1 VTSSRKSILLLV
13 AAAALNPLAAVAAP
27 FDAEVL
33 IDLRRLTDPRV
44 SPDGEQVAFVLR
56 ETDRAEDGGA
66 TDLWILPTD
75 GSRSPRRLTS
85 DPASDS
91 QPRWSAD
98 GTSLYFLSK
107 RGDTKQVWRLK
118 PGTENSPEAVTS
130 LPLDVKSYALSP
142 TGDRLVVSVDV
153 FQDCPDLACTR
164 ERLDAAEARQDSAQ
178 VFDELLVRHWDTW
191 EDGRRATLFAV
202 DVASDTPPIALTAG
216 LHAHV
221 PPRPFGGA
229 SAYAVSA
236 DGESVF
242 FSARS
247 APGSEKAWSTN
258 LDIFQVPLDGAG
270 APKNLTTALPGTD
283 AEPTPSPDG
292 RYLAFSSMAR
302 AGFESDRHRLM
313 IMNLKSG
320 KVRELATDLD
330 RSLGAFVW
338 TDDGQAIL
346 ATGQDLGQKAL
357 FRVGLESG
365 EATRLFDSGT
375 VAAVSAVGDTLV
387 IARNDLASANDLY
400 RLDDGAPKRLTSV
413 NEDLLGDIG
422 FGEFEQ
428 FTFAGWNDETVHA
441 YIVKPVGFDP
451 KQRYPLAFLI
461 HGGPQGS
468 FGNRFHY
475 RWNPQTYAGKGYV
488 AVMVDFH
495 GSTGYGQAFTDSISG
510 DWGGKPLEDLQKGLA
525 AALERYPFIDPER
538 KCALGASYGGYMINW
553 IAGNWPGEFDCL
565 VNHDGIIDNRSMYYT
580 TEELWFPEWEMGG
593 PQYEVPENYER
604 HNPVNYVSRW
614 RDPMLVIQGE
624 LDYRVPGS
632 QGLATFTALQRRGI
646 ASRLLW
652 FPDENHWVL
661 RPSNSIRWHREVERW
676 LAAWTQ

>member
-1 VTSSRKSILLLV
+1 MTSSRKSILLLV

-130 LPLDVKSYALSP
+130 LPLDVESYAVSP
-142 TGDRLVVSVDV
+142 TGDRLIVSVDV
-153 FQDCPDLACTR
+153 FQDCPGLACTR
-164 ERLDAAEARQDSAQ
+164 ARLDETEAMQDSAQ

-236 DGESVF
+236 GGESVF

-357 FRVGLESG
+357 FRIGLESG

-451 KQRYPLAFLI
+451 KQSYPLAFLI